1 MALTRGA
8 RFILTFVVLA
18 VLISFG
24 SVAAGVFLA
33 GRGPSIE
40 EGSVL
45 WLRVPANL
53 AERPPDDLFGQLVG
67 QRDTVGAVVMALRK
81 AKVDSRIQAVVLVP
95 PLQQGLWGK
104 VQDLR
109 DAVLDYRT
117 SGKPIVAHLEYGG
130 GLQYYLAA
138 ACDEIFLT
146 PTSPLDLVG
155 VARYELF
162 ARQALDKVGTYP
174 DMLHAGDF
182 KTAANVYTEDT
193 FTPFHREMSESL
205 NRDLYDQLVAGIGE
219 GRGMSSA
226 AVRAIIDEGPF
237 LPADA
242 VARGLVDGLAYE
254 DELVDRLSRELDAD
268 ADDGL
273 EVVAYRDYR
282 NVDPGY
288 LGLGGGPS
296 IAVVYA
302 VGTITYGGSG
312 VDSAGSDVVGSAGMV
327 EAIRSAREDE
337 SIEAII
343 LRIDSPGGAA
353 VASDI
358 IWREVS
364 LARRDKPVI
373 ASMSDVAAS
382 GGYYL
387 AMPADVIVAQPAT
400 LTGSI
405 GVVGGKF
412 AMGGSFDKL
421 GITVETVANGRM
433 ADMNSVVTPYSD
445 EARARVQEQ
454 IDSIY
459 EEFVN
464 RAANGRAM
472 SRDAVHAVAQ
482 GRVWTGQQ
490 ARTVGLVDELGGLA
504 TAVEVAKDRAGIDA
518 DQEVTLVAFP
528 RPRSFI
534 EILGSSLDVRSGLF
548 TARWLDSPAARLQ
561 TAVATPLR
569 LFRPGEPLALM
580 PFVYVP

>member
-1 MALTRGA
+1 MALTRGV
-8 RFILTFVVLA
+8 RFVLTFIVLA
-18 VLISFG
+18 VLISMG
-24 SVAAGVFLA
+24 SVAAAVFVA
-33 GRGPSIE
+33 SRGPSIDD
-40 EGSVL
+40 GSVL
-45 WLRVPANL
+45 WLRVPDNL
-53 AERPPDDLFGQLVG
+53 VERRPDDLFGQLVG
-67 QRDTVGAVVMALRK
+67 QRDTVGTVVAALRN
-81 AKVDSRIQAVVLVP
+81 AKVDSRIRAVVLVP

-104 VQDLR
+104 VQEIR
-109 DAVLDYRT
+109 DAVYDYRT

-130 GLQYYLAA
+130 GLQYYLAT

-162 ARQALDKVGTYP
+162 ARQALDKIGVQP
-174 DMLHAGDF
+174 DMLHAGNF
-182 KTAANVYTEDT
+182 KTAANIYTEDT

-205 NRDLYDQLVAGIGE
+205 NRDLYNQLVAGVSE
-219 GRGMSSA
+219 GRGMSQA
-226 AVRAIIDEGPF
+226 AVRLVVDEGPF

-254 DELVDRLSRELDAD
+254 DELIDRLR
-268 ADDGL
+268 DGNDRPG
-273 EVVAYRDYR
+273 VVTYSDYR
-282 NVDPGY
+282 NVDPGF
-288 LGLGGGPS
+288 LGLGQGPS

-302 VGTITYGGSG
+302 VGTITYGGGGTNVDGSEVIGSG
-312 VDSAGSDVVGSAGMV
+312 SMV
-327 EAIRSAREDE
+327 SAIRSARNDDA
-337 SIEAII
+337 IEAII

-358 IWREVS
+358 IWREIV

-405 GVVGGKF
+405 GVVGGKL
-412 AMGGSFDKL
+412 AMGGAFDKL
-421 GITVETVANGRM
+421 GVTVETISDGRM

-445 EARARVQEQ
+445 EARTRVQEQ

-459 EEFVN
+459 EEFLT
-464 RAANGRAM
+464 RAAEGRAM
-472 SRDAVHAVAQ
+472 TREAVHAVAQ

-490 ARTVGLVDELGGLA
+490 ARDVGLVDRLGGLA
-504 TAVEVAKDRAGIDA
+504 MAVTVAKDRAGINA
-518 DQEVTLVAFP
+518 DQEVTLVVYP
-528 RPRSFI
+528 RPRSFF
-534 EILGSSLDVRSGLF
+534 EILSGSLEVGAG
-548 TARWLDSPAARLQ
+548 ARWLGSPAARLQ
-561 TAVATPLR
+561 SAVTTPLR